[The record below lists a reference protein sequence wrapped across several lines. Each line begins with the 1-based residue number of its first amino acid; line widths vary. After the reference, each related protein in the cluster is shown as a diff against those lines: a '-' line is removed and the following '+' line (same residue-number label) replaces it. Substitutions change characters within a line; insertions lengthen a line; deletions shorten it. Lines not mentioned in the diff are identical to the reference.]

1 MSFKISLALFLAL
14 ALGATQAQAA
24 SCSVFASIKS
34 FDAEAL
40 ELEIKVEKGSER
52 KFFPKPEGTPPIS
65 KIPNKCKRKVTKQ
78 TKFPVK
84 PTGGR
89 MSITQ
94 VRANFSGKMV
104 NDSDDA
110 SSFTSHIE
118 GLIKDETTVL
128 VLLRPGP
135 GKKDPIKLTTI
146 YLPITE
152 EEKAEIQRLEDQA
165 EDE

>member
-14 ALGATQAQAA
+14 ALGAAQAEAA
-24 SCSVFASIKS
+24 SCSAFASIKVY
-34 FDAEAL
+34 DADASEM
-40 ELEIKVEKGSER
+40 EVKFEKGSER
-52 KFFPKPEGTPPIS
+52 KYFPKPEGTPPIS
-65 KIPNKCKRKVTKQ
+65 KIPTKCKRRMTKQ

-84 PTGGR
+84 ATGGR

-94 VRANFSGKMV
+94 VRANFSGKML

-110 SSFTSHIE
+110 SWFSSHIE
-118 GLIKDETTVL
+118 GLIKDKTTVL
-128 VLLRPGP
+128 ILLRPGP
-135 GKKDPIKLTTI
+135 GKSDPVKLTTI
-146 YLPITE
+146 YLPITD